1 MKKKLRKVI
10 IFILVMIIIYCIWQ
24 IGSYFY
30 ERLNSKQEFAY
41 IQEMVKQ
48 FEKDPANDTA
58 PKKIDYLGL
67 IKELK
72 KENNDTVGY
81 LKVEGTE
88 INYPLM
94 QAKDNSFYLRRNF
107 KKEKNLVGV
116 PFIDFNNNP
125 DLTDKNTVVYGH
137 MINMVREDMFAPIL
151 NFKDPDYSDKSTK
164 MISLITE
171 RGIYRYR
178 IFSII
183 QVAEGADYRSPN
195 PDNKKFISFLN
206 ELKDRSLCDMKFDRG
221 FDESSRILTLSTCT
235 PDHDSSKRIALFAVF
250 ESLEK

>member
-10 IFILVMIIIYCIWQ
+10 ILILAMIIIYCLWQ
-24 IGSYFY
+24 IASYFY
-30 ERLNSKQEFAY
+30 ERNNSRQEFTH
-41 IQEMVKQ
+41 IQEVVKQ
-48 FEKDPANDTA
+48 FEKDPTNDTDH
-58 PKKIDYLGL
+58 KKIDYQGL
-67 IKELK
+67 MKELK
-72 KENNDTVGY
+72 KENKDTVGY

-88 INYPLM
+88 IDYPLM

-116 PFIDFNNNP
+116 PFIDFNNRS
-125 DLTDKNTVVYGH
+125 DLNDKNTVVYGH
-137 MINMVREDMFAPIL
+137 MINMVRDDMFAPIL
-151 NFKDPDYSDKSTK
+151 NFKDRDYSDKSTK

-183 QVAEGADYRSPN
+183 KVSEVADYRTPN
-195 PDNKKFISFLN
+195 PDKKKFLRFLN
-206 ELKDRSLCDMKFDRG
+206 KLKKESLCDMKFDRG